1 MNFDNCKIYKGK
13 KRIGL
18 LPCKLIKKTDLCD
31 EHFLI
36 PSTYHI
42 KPGYILVINNK
53 EKFYVTDV
61 RLPHNDNTHLNVFF
75 ETVAQHKEKFI
86 RFWIPIIISIVAL
99 LRPEITKL
107 INYILDFITKL
118 G

>member
-13 KRIGL
+13 KHIGL

-61 RLPHNDNTHLNVFF
+61 RLIHNDNTHLNVFF
-75 ETVAQHKEKFI
+75 ETVSQHKRKQI
-86 RFWIPIIISIVAL
+86 LRIHDWVNTGIAIGSLIVAIISLFVSL
-99 LRPEITKL
+99 TQ
-107 INYILDFITKL
+107 
-118 G
+118 

>member
-1 MNFDNCKIYKGK
+1 MKIQSCEIYKGRK
-13 KRIGL
+13 LIGV

-42 KPGYILVINNK
+42 KPRYILVINNT
-53 EKFYVTDV
+53 ERFYVTDV

-75 ETVAQHKEKFI
+75 ETVAQHKEKSI
-86 RFWIPIIISIVAL
+86 RFWIPVAISIFALIVAILSL
-99 LRPEITKL
+99 L
-107 INYILDFITKL
+107 LDVIELLWK
-118 G
+118 